1 MEHLLSA
8 QELRTAAYQA
18 SAVALSSMNEEIRAY
33 MMRVAE
39 RLVAEAE
46 LLEKTQPEAATNR
59 TSS

>member
-1 MEHLLSA
+1 
-8 QELRTAAYQA
+8 
-18 SAVALSSMNEEIRAY
+18 